1 LRSLQE
7 KLASIWEALNPPE
20 PTPKYLATFMG
31 TVIVLFTAA
40 YLIGQALAAA

>member
-1 LRSLQE
+1 MRSLQE
-7 KLASIWEALNPPE
+7 TLASVWETLNPSE

-31 TVIVLFTAA
+31 TVIVLFAAA